1 MGKLG
6 KGEFYNASQPFPI
19 KSQRGLAIV
28 IYYIKLS
35 DCMDRPEQERIS
47 FFLFINTKSGGGV
60 GSEYLSVPNQK
71 ITYQFGKDST
81 ISLHFVDLFDAQAR
95 G

>member
-1 MGKLG
+1 
-6 KGEFYNASQPFPI
+6 
-19 KSQRGLAIV
+19 
-28 IYYIKLS
+28 
-35 DCMDRPEQERIS
+35 MDRPEQERIS

-95 G
+95 GQALERMRKAQSRV

>member
-1 MGKLG
+1 
-6 KGEFYNASQPFPI
+6 
-19 KSQRGLAIV
+19 
-28 IYYIKLS
+28 
-35 DCMDRPEQERIS
+35 MDDREQERIS

-60 GSEYLSVPNQK
+60 GSKYLTVPNHK

-81 ISLHFVDLFDAQAR
+81 ICLHFVDLLDLQAR